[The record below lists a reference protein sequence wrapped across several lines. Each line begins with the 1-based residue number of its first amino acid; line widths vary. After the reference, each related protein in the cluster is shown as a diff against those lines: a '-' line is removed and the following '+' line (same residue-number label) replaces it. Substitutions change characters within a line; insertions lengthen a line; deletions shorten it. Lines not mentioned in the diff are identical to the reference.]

1 MKNLSEHTP
10 TQLLKMIN
18 DVKEKHDTLKQEI
31 INYTLQVEEYE
42 KIINNKLNELTEVE
56 KNYVA
61 LIEEIE
67 KRNAI
72 SQTDITEK

>member
-1 MKNLSEHTP
+1 MENLSEYTP

-18 DVKEKHDTLKQEI
+18 DLKLKHDTLKQEI
-31 INYTLQVEEYE
+31 ISHTFEVDELE
-42 KIINNKLNELTEVE
+42 KTINQKLAILTESE

-61 LIEEIE
+61 LIEEME

-72 SQTDITEK
+72 Q